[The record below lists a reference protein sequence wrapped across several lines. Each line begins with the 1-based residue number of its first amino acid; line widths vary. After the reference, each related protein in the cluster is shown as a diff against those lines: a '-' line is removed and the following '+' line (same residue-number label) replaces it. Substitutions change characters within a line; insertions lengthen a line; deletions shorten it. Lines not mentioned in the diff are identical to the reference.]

1 MNAILSRLK
10 EASTWRGL
18 TIILTAFGL
27 KLHPE
32 LADAIVMAGTAVVGG
47 IEVIRKENK
56 PK

>member
-27 KLHPE
+27 KLHPD
-32 LADAIVMAGTAVVGG
+32 LAEAIVMAGTAIVGG
-47 IEVIRKENK
+47 IEVVRRERK
-56 PK
+56 P

>member
-1 MNAILSRLK
+1 MNAIFSRLK

-32 LADAIVMAGTAVVGG
+32 LADAIVTAGTAVVGG
-47 IEVIRKENK
+47 IEIVRREVKK
-56 PK
+56 

>member
-18 TIILTAFGL
+18 IIICAAFGL

-32 LADAIVMAGTAVVGG
+32 LADAIVTSATAIVGG
-47 IEVIRKENK
+47 IEVVRRERK
-56 PK
+56 P

>member
-18 TIILTAFGL
+18 TIILTTCGL

-32 LADAIVMAGTAVVGG
+32 LADAIVMAGSAIVGS
-47 IEVIRKENK
+47 IEVIRKESAK
-56 PK
+56 